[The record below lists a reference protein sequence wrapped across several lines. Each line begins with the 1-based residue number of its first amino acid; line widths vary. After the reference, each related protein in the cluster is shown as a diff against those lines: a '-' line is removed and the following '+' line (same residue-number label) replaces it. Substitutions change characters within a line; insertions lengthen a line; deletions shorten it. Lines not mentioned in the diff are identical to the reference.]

1 MEKNKHTTIM
11 QPTSAQ
17 EPQLHIRRSWI
28 LSIFLIIP
36 AVAIFGAWDTYFNS
50 KQLLPYLRFDSLF
63 LPLYLLIFELPHVL
77 ASFFGFFQKEYI
89 RHYQRHLF
97 LGLPLMLTG
106 FVLVLGINFYTAFLI
121 YLVAT
126 LYHVI
131 RQQAGIAHFF
141 GVPKNHWHWWWTWF
155 LIIGLAGVYIIMQP
169 SFVPEVFQ
177 TPLLVLVQG
186 TLVLATVT
194 TLKLILETK
203 NSLGV
208 LYVLATLLMAF
219 VSYWMLVSGYEFLSV
234 LVVRVIH
241 DVTAFLFYITHEVNS
256 NYQSVK
262 NYLYRFVPFMPWSLV
277 FVVPATAVLLGLFMR
292 SVITDPL
299 QLFGIVMVVSLAHYY
314 LESIIWKR
322 DGLHR
327 EQIRFT

>member
-1 MEKNKHTTIM
+1 MQTT
-11 QPTSAQ
+11 SVQ

-36 AVAIFGAWDTYFNS
+36 AVAIFGAWDMYFNN

-77 ASFFGFFQKEYI
+77 ASFFGFFQKEYV

-97 LGLPLMLTG
+97 LGLPLVLTG

-121 YLVAT
+121 YLIAT

-141 GVPKNHWHWWWTWF
+141 GVPKNCWHWWWTWF
-155 LIIGLAGVYIIMQP
+155 LIVGLAGVYIIMQP
-169 SFVPEVFQ
+169 NFLAEELQS
-177 TPLLVLVQG
+177 PLLILVQV
-186 TLVLATVT
+186 TLVLAAGT

-203 NSLGV
+203 SSSGV

-219 VSYWMLVSGYEFLSV
+219 VSYWMLISGYEFLSV

-256 NYQSVK
+256 NYHSVK
-262 NYLYRFVPFMPWSLV
+262 NYLYRYIPLMPWALV
-277 FVVPATAVLLGLFMR
+277 LLVPLSAVLIGFAFR
-292 SVITDPL
+292 AVFEDPIW
-299 QLFGIVMVVSLAHYY
+299 LFGIVMIVSLAHYY

-327 EQIRFT
+327 EHIRFS